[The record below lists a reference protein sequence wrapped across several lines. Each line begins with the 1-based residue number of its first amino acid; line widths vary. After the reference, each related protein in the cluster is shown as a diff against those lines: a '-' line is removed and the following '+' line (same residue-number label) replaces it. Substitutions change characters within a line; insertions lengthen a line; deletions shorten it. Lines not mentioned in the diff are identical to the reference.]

1 MQAEK
6 RKAGRS
12 MFRRKLA
19 ALIGVSLLTVA
30 GCVSTLAQEPTPEID
45 AAECSW
51 LASEGKVFRS
61 NLQSGDQLRSTVS
74 LDGIANT
81 AERMTGDASPE
92 AVRELQALQTA
103 SIDLKNWLNDLEG
116 DAEQEVRAFTE
127 AFNNV
132 IRICN
137 RK

>member
-1 MQAEK
+1 
-6 RKAGRS
+6 
-12 MFRRKLA
+12 LA
-19 ALIGVSLLTVA
+19 AFSSLPTV
-30 GCVSTLAQEPTPEID
+30 TP
-45 AAECSW
+45 
-51 LASEGKVFRS
+51 GKVFRS

-116 DAEQEVRAFTE
+116 DAEKEVGAFTE
-127 AFNNV
+127 AFNTV

-137 RK
+137 RQ